1 MRSQKTGDANNCDLR
16 SLDPT
21 VLNLTTPDF
30 FLNFPD
36 ALYAD
41 ETDELGPRCF
51 VVSNVMINIYTKFSS
66 AETQNGEISAELIH
80 LLSTIQ
86 QNGKHQTFSSKDGQQ
101 YDMYTLNNTS
111 IVFDN
116 RRHSFDLEVDI
127 EKEGL
132 KYSVATAEYWS
143 ENYPRDLFPG
153 GVTLLTNDRAISLY
167 LSEELQEKYRLTILD
182 PSIRTGYRVIPADSE
197 LCARWISSTSGIPVN
212 DFYAI
217 EDQPPLVPNEYVVF
231 GNEFIPNGSN
241 IGFFNSRT
249 QTIEPLTCRDT
260 LVSPKSTEQSIVF
273 DMLRRAKENTDT
285 SPYVIVAGPQGT
297 GKTFSVVSA
306 MLAMTEPFRKRAL
319 KSTSP
324 QLEEPD
330 QTRIKPDGTE
340 VPIRKRSAKND
351 PSYEKGKKKAKSCA
365 SSILSELDNKPNSFS
380 KIIVVVP
387 DKQMGAKTETLPGDR
402 MAKMAPK
409 IAAIREL
416 IAQAIMQARK
426 QAGLKYDESLCFS
439 IADEILPMIEF
450 VTMGEL
456 SSRSPTNALIILDE
470 AQFHTPA
477 QIRLAIGRPAEGSIL
492 VILADP
498 YQTMNR
504 FGATGNSVAIVMR
517 RVYGKEPFLTL
528 MTTKPIRNGP
538 KLTYGIRI

>member
-1 MRSQKTGDANNCDLR
+1 
-16 SLDPT
+16 
-21 VLNLTTPDF
+21 
-30 FLNFPD
+30 
-36 ALYAD
+36 
-41 ETDELGPRCF
+41 
-51 VVSNVMINIYTKFSS
+51 
-66 AETQNGEISAELIH
+66 
-80 LLSTIQ
+80 
-86 QNGKHQTFSSKDGQQ
+86 
-101 YDMYTLNNTS
+101 
-111 IVFDN
+111 
-116 RRHSFDLEVDI
+116 
-127 EKEGL
+127 
-132 KYSVATAEYWS
+132 
-143 ENYPRDLFPG
+143 
-153 GVTLLTNDRAISLY
+153 
-167 LSEELQEKYRLTILD
+167 
-182 PSIRTGYRVIPADSE
+182 
-197 LCARWISSTSGIPVN
+197 
-212 DFYAI
+212 
-217 EDQPPLVPNEYVVF
+217 
-231 GNEFIPNGSN
+231 
-241 IGFFNSRT
+241 
-249 QTIEPLTCRDT
+249 
-260 LVSPKSTEQSIVF
+260 
-273 DMLRRAKENTDT
+273 MLRRAKENTDT